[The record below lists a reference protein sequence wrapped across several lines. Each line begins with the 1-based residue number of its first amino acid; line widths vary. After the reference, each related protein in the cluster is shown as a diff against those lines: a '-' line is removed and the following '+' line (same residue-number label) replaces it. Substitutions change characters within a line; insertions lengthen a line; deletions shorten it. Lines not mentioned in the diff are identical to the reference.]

1 MLTAID
7 LLIIFMNRKI
17 FILLIILMSIA
28 VIGIITVQI
37 LWINN
42 SVEIRTK
49 DFSSDVKSALF
60 EASKNI
66 EKREFRDFIDEHR
79 PIFEMSK
86 QINKRNLREFY
97 FEKLDTINNEKFI
110 YKQQILIDNFE
121 TPLSILN
128 RDSTIKNYSS
138 YFSKKEKEISSLK
151 LNNFD
156 TDINDKIK
164 PTLRMVKTGHFSLM
178 NQFVMES
185 FYKETAPRTP
195 IYKRVNN
202 KEIRLN
208 IGSMLRLKGI
218 KTPFEFAVFDNELP
232 TKLKSDNFNKAIGSN
247 FVVRIFENDLGTSEY
262 KLFVN
267 FPKKRDYI
275 LAEIKKT
282 LILASTFILF
292 IILAFATALYQL
304 IKQKQISEIKTDFIN
319 NMTHEFKTPI
329 ATINLALDAIKNPKI
344 INDKEK
350 ILHYTKIIRQ
360 ENKRMHAQV
369 ENVLRISKLEKNQVD
384 ISKEVVDIHDILE
397 DAITHVELIVKNR
410 NGYIKNHFKALQT
423 EILGSELHLTNVIT
437 NILDNAIKYT
447 TTEPKIDIYTENIGK
462 SVLIKIKDNGIGMNK
477 NVQKHVFDK
486 FYREQKGNI
495 HNVKGHGLGLS
506 YVKKITEHHQGV
518 VTVES
523 EKGKGSTFI
532 LKLPIIN

>member
-1 MLTAID
+1 
-7 LLIIFMNRKI
+7 
-17 FILLIILMSIA
+17 MSIA

-60 EASKNI
+60 EVSKNI
-66 EKREFRDFIDEHR
+66 EKREFRDFMDDNR

-86 QINKRNLREFY
+86 QTNKRNLREFY
-97 FEKLDTINNEKFI
+97 FEKLDTTNNEKFI

-128 RDSTIKNYSS
+128 RDSTVKNYSS

-151 LNNFD
+151 LNNFEK
-156 TDINDKIK
+156 DINDKIT
-164 PTLRMVKTGHFSLM
+164 PTLRMIKTGKISLM
-178 NQFVMES
+178 DQFVMES
-185 FYKETAPRTP
+185 FYKETAPRKP
-195 IYKRVNN
+195 IYKRINN

-208 IGSMLRLKGI
+208 ISSMLRLRGI

-232 TKLKSDNFNKAIGSN
+232 TKLKSDNFNKVIGSN
-247 FVVRIFENDLGTSEY
+247 FVVRIFENDLGVSKY

-350 ILHYTKIIRQ
+350 ILRYTKMIRE

-397 DAITHVELIVKNR
+397 DAVTHVELIVKNQ
-410 NGYIKNHFKALQT
+410 NGYIKHHFKALQT

-447 TTEPKIDIYTENIGK
+447 VVEPKIDIYTENIGK

-477 NVQKHVFDK
+477 NVQKHVFEK
-486 FYREQKGNI
+486 FYREQRGNI

-506 YVKKITEHHQGV
+506 YVKKIIENHQGV
-518 VTVES
+518 ITVES

-532 LKLPIIN
+532 VKLPIIN